1 MITTKNHLPPHRL
14 LLPYSTT
21 PNSSE
26 WKVRWEATTVRP
38 TAPSS
43 GASTRRSSSP
53 DGPVAVHRRLPPR
66 LFLVAAAAAAAEF
79 LASFIRILSPR
90 PTAGSGQRFLAG
102 IAGAAVHALRMGLLY
117 LVMLA
122 VMSFNVGVL
131 IAAVAGHALG
141 FLVQG
146 IGLGGRWLSDGLA
159 NGGDL
164 GYGKL

>member
-1 MITTKNHLPPHRL
+1 MGSRD
-14 LLPYSTT
+14 STT
-21 PNSSE
+21 HDAFFWSKHAE
-26 WKVRWEATTVRP
+26 I
-38 TAPSS
+38 
-43 GASTRRSSSP
+43 
-53 DGPVAVHRRLPPR
+53 
-66 LFLVAAAAAAAEF
+66 LFTGWPGSRAAAAAAEF

-102 IAGAAVHALRMGLLY
+102 IAGAAVHALQMGLLY

-141 FLVQG
+141 FFVLG
-146 IGLGGRWLSDGLA
+146 IELGGRWLSDGPT
-159 NGGDL
+159 NGDDL

>member
-1 MITTKNHLPPHRL
+1 MEGPMGNHD
-14 LLPYSTT
+14 STT
-21 PNSSE
+21 H
-26 WKVRWEATTVRP
+26 
-38 TAPSS
+38 
-43 GASTRRSSSP
+43 GAFFWSKHAEILFTGWPGSR
-53 DGPVAVHRRLPPR
+53 GLAVYLLA

-90 PTAGSGQRFLAG
+90 PTAGPGQRFLAG

-141 FLVQG
+141 FMVQG
-146 IGLGGRWLSDGLA
+146 SGLGGRWLSDGLA